1 MGEIDNNLKDP
12 ANWSISCYDADNS
25 VKISGDA
32 ITTVK
37 TNFADSIAT
46 SATVDSDKNTLTITS
61 SDGSSITTALGDLIS
76 TTTTDWIP
84 ATQGTTSIGYYDTYT
99 PKYYSTGELDFETD
113 NNVLKDNKVADEEV
127 FLDLDNELKSKDI
140 IGWTLISRR
149 SQGSYKNKRFKY
161 GFKTRKS
168 AWIVEFGIFVEGN
181 LDEIL
186 IYASPNFTED
196 FTEEVEEAIDK
207 ILKSRVSEQPSKLE
221 EDYKKLMEGAID
233 STIST
238 TTNNIIY
245 TLPNAATT
253 TNLTLPVGSVVY
265 DKSNNSI
272 GIVSSDSK
280 ITTYATC

>member
-1 MGEIDNNLKDP
+1 MGEVGNNISE
-12 ANWSISCYDADNS
+12 NWNDL
-25 VKISGDA
+25 VV
-32 ITTVK
+32 TLK
-37 TNFADSIAT
+37 TNFADSVVT
-46 SATVDSDKNTLTITS
+46 SAAIDSDENAITVTAN
-61 SDGSSITTALGDLIS
+61 DENSITTSLGNLILTS
-76 TTTTDWIP
+76 TTDWVP
-84 ATQGTTSIGYYDTYT
+84 ATQGTGYYDTYNNS
-99 PKYYSTGELDFETD
+99 KYYSTGELDFETD
-113 NNVLKDNKVADEEV
+113 NSVLKDNKVADEEV
-127 FLDLDNELKSKDI
+127 FLDLDNELKPKNI

-181 LDEIL
+181 LDEVL

-233 STIST
+233 SIIS

-265 DKSNNSI
+265 DKNNNSI